1 MRVQA
6 RQHTR
11 AQDWFARLSIAG
23 CCGGIVFAICVVPNA
38 NNPRFTRW
46 LTPLAVTCFGGPVL
60 TAVLTRFCVDRNTD
74 YNDGYNDA
82 LAQNQPSPSEAPAY
96 VPPTPISTTQPP
108 APVLTGYTVTEHKP
122 PMGFGG
128 SSTDDEFAF
137 LDARAQ

>member
-38 NNPRFTRW
+38 NNPRFSRW
-46 LTPLAVTCFGGPVL
+46 LGPLAIACFGGPIL

-82 LAQNQPSPSEAPAY
+82 LSSTSEAPAY
-96 VPPTPISTTQPP
+96 VPPTPISPAQQPS

-122 PMGFGG
+122 PVGFSGA
-128 SSTDDEFAF
+128 SPDDEFAF